1 MQTGFEFKILAF
13 FGFFVHYED
22 NVWYLCGYFLKFIFN
37 IAFFFHDIFHFLY
50 LLFRLYVNIH
60 ALGLLMLHV
69 RGFMH
74 LLLLLFIF
82 CEIFFLFLAFF
93 NKINGELWVSLILN
107 N

>member
-1 MQTGFEFKILAF
+1 
-13 FGFFVHYED
+13 
-22 NVWYLCGYFLKFIFN
+22 
-37 IAFFFHDIFHFLY
+37 
-50 LLFRLYVNIH
+50 
-60 ALGLLMLHV
+60 
-69 RGFMH
+69 MH